1 MKVPARFIPS
11 RSGRH
16 GFTLTDLLAVFGVG
30 ALLAFLLLPA
40 LAGTKGKS
48 DAVVCL
54 NHLHQ
59 LIRAWQ
65 MYATDNHDRLVMNF
79 HGNMAADGAAASDPR
94 NAPWASGWLDWTT
107 LPDNTNVLFL
117 INDKYAKLARYTD
130 QDPNLFRCPADRLVS
145 AAQSARGWTR
155 RCRSYSANVGIG
167 AGNAEAGPWDSLYRH
182 LVALTGFVYPGPSE
196 TFVFLDEHPCSINDP
211 GFFAPHQSSFV
222 DQPANHHNGAG
233 GFAFADGHLEIHK
246 WQGANA
252 SARSLRV
259 DTQRTVL
266 DVPVT
271 AGDPDLH
278 WLSYHT
284 SRVSTN
290 SY

>member
-30 ALLAFLLLPA
+30 TLLAFLLLPA
-40 LAGTKGKS
+40 RAGTKPKS

-65 MYATDNHDRLVMNF
+65 MYAGDNHDRLVMNF
-79 HGNMAADGAAASDPR
+79 HGSRTAGGAAAGDPR
-94 NAPWASGWLDWTT
+94 NAPWALGWLDWTT
-107 LPDNTNVLFL
+107 SPDNTNVQFL
-117 INDKYAKLARYTD
+117 VNDKYAKLAKYTD

-145 AAQSARGWTR
+145 AAQSARGWTQ

-167 AGNAEAGPWDSLYRH
+167 AGNAEEGPWYPIYRH
-182 LVALTGFVYPGPSE
+182 ITSTTGFLYPGPAQ
-196 TFVFLDEHPCSINDP
+196 TWVFLEEHPDSINDP
-211 GFFAPHQSSFV
+211 AFFNPSAAAWV
-222 DQPANHHNGAG
+222 DTPANYHTGATS
-233 GFAFADGHLEIHK
+233 FAFADGHAELHQWK
-246 WQGANA
+246 HVAA
-252 SARSLRV
+252 A
-259 DTQRTVL
+259 
-266 DVPVT
+266 DV
-271 AGDPDLH
+271 H
-278 WLSYHT
+278 WLSYRGG
-284 SRVSTN
+284 RVSTN